1 MFCESL
7 ETRRLLTVT
16 LRPPTPPVG
25 STDPGSLPPE
35 CVTVTQDSTGKVT
48 IKALDHRSGRKGSH
62 HGHSLGQWNKGAS
75 GKWHYK
81 GHSHS
86 AGSSGHSGGS
96 SGGKV
101 DDCEINVAVF
111 EDPN

>member
-35 CVTVTQDSTGKVT
+35 CVTVTQDSAGNVT
-48 IKALDHRSGRKGSH
+48 IKAVDHRRGRHGSH
-62 HGHSLGQWNKGAS
+62 RSHSLGQWNKGAS
-75 GKWHYK
+75 GRWHYQK
-81 GHSHS
+81 HGHRAGGSNQS
-86 AGSSGHSGGS
+86 GGSSGHSGGS
-96 SGGKV
+96 SGGQ
-101 DDCEINVAVF
+101 
-111 EDPN
+111 